1 MKKIYGVAMV
11 LIIFMALAIVAWGAW
26 LNYSDENQIANRM
39 DNRRVEVT
47 AAKAARR
54 EFAPTISLDAVRFVS
69 DNMTDAV
76 ALTDGRILSW
86 QVEKNEKVSKGQN
99 LVEMVNESIPLK
111 IQQAESAISRAEA
124 MMTQARNSYQ
134 RQGRLKARRA
144 TSQEKYEE
152 AEAQYMAAQGA
163 LREAQ
168 AQRDQYL
175 VQQGWLSVKAPLD
188 GEVLLIYQQAGAQVQ
203 AGTPIALVGDFS
215 QLTFSL
221 NLSDRDARHLQL
233 GQTIYLA
240 FAERK
245 LTGKAYDTDYGVGNK
260 ERGMEIK
267 AVLREIVPDL
277 SEPADIRRTVW
288 AVDNRARLL
297 EPMLYTGVTMRTGQ
311 SYEALTVPLAAMID
325 KAHDTV
331 FVLDA
336 EGIIHLRTVKAGAD
350 DKKYIEIYD
359 GLVEG
364 DTVIVGNLEGLED
377 GMKVDAEVEGDN

>member
-76 ALTDGRILSW
+76 ALTDGRILNW
-86 QVEKNEKVSKGQN
+86 QVEKNEKVSKGQS
-99 LVEMVNESIPLK
+99 LVEMVNENIPLK

-325 KAHDTV
+325 KAHDKV

-359 GLVEG
+359 GLMEG
-364 DTVIVGNLEGLED
+364 DTVIVGNLDGLED

>member
-11 LIIFMALAIVAWGAW
+11 FIILMALAIVAWGAW

-47 AAKAARR
+47 AAKTVRR
-54 EFAPTISLDAVRFVS
+54 QFAPTISLDAVRFS
-69 DNMTDAV
+69 SSSMADAV

-86 QVEKNEKVSKGQN
+86 HVNKNDKVYKGQN
-99 LVEMVNESIPLK
+99 LVDMVNESIPLK

-124 MMTQARNSYQ
+124 MLTQAHNSYQ
-134 RQGRLKARRA
+134 RQGRLMARRA

-168 AQRDQYL
+168 LQRDQCL
-175 VQQGWLSVKAPLD
+175 VQQSWLSVKAPLD
-188 GEVLLIYQQAGAQVQ
+188 GEVLLIYQQAGAQVK

-215 QLTFSL
+215 WLTFSL
-221 NLSDRDARHLQL
+221 NLSDVDARHLQPE
-233 GQTIYLA
+233 QENYLT
-240 FAERK
+240 FADRK
-245 LTGKAYDTDYGVGNK
+245 LKGKAYDTDYGAGNK

-267 AVLREIVPDL
+267 AKLKEIVPAL

-288 AVDNRARLL
+288 EVDNRSRLL
-297 EPMLYTGVTMRTGQ
+297 EAMLYTGVTMRTEHA
-311 SYEALTVPLAAMID
+311 YEALTVPLTAMID
-325 KAHDTV
+325 KSHDTV

-336 EGIIHLRTVKAGAD
+336 DGIIHLRKVKAGAD
-350 DKKYIEIYD
+350 DEKYIEIYD

-377 GMKVDAEVEGDN
+377 GMRVDAELEGEN

>member
-47 AAKAARR
+47 AAKAVRR

-76 ALTDGRILSW
+76 ALTDGRILNW
-86 QVEKNEKVSKGQN
+86 QVEKNEKVSKGQS

-111 IQQAESAISRAEA
+111 IQQAESSISRAEA

-233 GQTIYLA
+233 GQAIYLA

>member
-39 DNRRVEVT
+39 DNRSVEVT

-288 AVDNRARLL
+288 AVDTRARLL

-364 DTVIVGNLEGLED
+364 DTVIVGNLDGLED
-377 GMKVDAEVEGDN
+377 GMKVDAEVEGEN

>member
-39 DNRRVEVT
+39 DNRSVEVT

-76 ALTDGRILSW
+76 ALTDGRILNW
-86 QVEKNEKVSKGQN
+86 QVEKNEKVSKGQS

>member
-76 ALTDGRILSW
+76 ALTDGRILNW

-364 DTVIVGNLEGLED
+364 DTVIVGNLDGLED

>member
-233 GQTIYLA
+233 GQNIYLA

>member
-26 LNYSDENQIANRM
+26 LNYSDEDQIANRM

-76 ALTDGRILSW
+76 ALTDGRILNW
-86 QVEKNEKVSKGQN
+86 QVEKNEKVSKGQS

-325 KAHDTV
+325 KAHDKV

>member
-325 KAHDTV
+325 KAHDKV

-364 DTVIVGNLEGLED
+364 DTVIVGNLDGLED

>member
-1 MKKIYGVAMV
+1 
-11 LIIFMALAIVAWGAW
+11 
-26 LNYSDENQIANRM
+26 
-39 DNRRVEVT
+39 
-47 AAKAARR
+47 
-54 EFAPTISLDAVRFVS
+54 
-69 DNMTDAV
+69 
-76 ALTDGRILSW
+76 
-86 QVEKNEKVSKGQN
+86 
-99 LVEMVNESIPLK
+99 
-111 IQQAESAISRAEA
+111 
-124 MMTQARNSYQ
+124 
-134 RQGRLKARRA
+134 
-144 TSQEKYEE
+144 
-152 AEAQYMAAQGA
+152 
-163 LREAQ
+163 
-168 AQRDQYL
+168 
-175 VQQGWLSVKAPLD
+175 
-188 GEVLLIYQQAGAQVQ
+188 
-203 AGTPIALVGDFS
+203 
-215 QLTFSL
+215 
-221 NLSDRDARHLQL
+221 LQL

-325 KAHDTV
+325 KAHDKV

-364 DTVIVGNLEGLED
+364 DTVIVGNLDGLED

>member
-325 KAHDTV
+325 KAHDKV

>member
-47 AAKAARR
+47 AAKAVRR

-111 IQQAESAISRAEA
+111 IQQAESSISRAEA

>member
-233 GQTIYLA
+233 GQNIYLA

-325 KAHDTV
+325 KAHDKV

-364 DTVIVGNLEGLED
+364 DTVIVGNLDGLED
-377 GMKVDAEVEGDN
+377 GMKVDAEVEGEN

>member
-76 ALTDGRILSW
+76 ALTDGRILNW
-86 QVEKNEKVSKGQN
+86 QVEKNEKVSKGQS
-99 LVEMVNESIPLK
+99 LVEMVNENIPLK

-233 GQTIYLA
+233 GQNIYLA

-325 KAHDTV
+325 KAHDKV

-364 DTVIVGNLEGLED
+364 DTVIVGNLDGLED

>member
-39 DNRRVEVT
+39 DNRSVEVM

-288 AVDNRARLL
+288 EVDNRARLL

-325 KAHDTV
+325 KAHDKV

-364 DTVIVGNLEGLED
+364 DTVIVGNLDGLED

>member
-39 DNRRVEVT
+39 DNRSVEVT

-76 ALTDGRILSW
+76 ALTDGRILNW

-233 GQTIYLA
+233 GQNIYLA

>member
-233 GQTIYLA
+233 GQAIYLA

-364 DTVIVGNLEGLED
+364 DTVIVGNLDGLED

>member
-39 DNRRVEVT
+39 DNRSVEVT

-76 ALTDGRILSW
+76 ALTDGRILNW
-86 QVEKNEKVSKGQN
+86 QVEKNEKVSKGQS
-99 LVEMVNESIPLK
+99 LVEMVNENIPLK

-325 KAHDTV
+325 KAHDKV

>member
-76 ALTDGRILSW
+76 ALTDGRILNW
-86 QVEKNEKVSKGQN
+86 QVEKNEKVSKGQS
-99 LVEMVNESIPLK
+99 LVEMVNENIPLK

>member
-203 AGTPIALVGDFS
+203 AGTPIALLGDFS

-311 SYEALTVPLAAMID
+311 SYEALTVPLEAMID
-325 KAHDTV
+325 KAHDKV

>member
-76 ALTDGRILSW
+76 ALTDGRILNW
-86 QVEKNEKVSKGQN
+86 QVEKNEKVSKGQS

-111 IQQAESAISRAEA
+111 IQQAESSISRAEA

-325 KAHDTV
+325 KAHDKV

-364 DTVIVGNLEGLED
+364 DTVIVGNLDGLED

>member
-39 DNRRVEVT
+39 DNRSVEVT

-76 ALTDGRILSW
+76 ALTDGRILNW

>member
-111 IQQAESAISRAEA
+111 IQQAESSISRAEA

-277 SEPADIRRTVW
+277 SEPADIRRPVW

-325 KAHDTV
+325 KAHDKV

-364 DTVIVGNLEGLED
+364 DTVIVGNLDGLED

>member
-76 ALTDGRILSW
+76 ALTDGRILNW
-86 QVEKNEKVSKGQN
+86 QVEKNEKVSKGQS

>member
-111 IQQAESAISRAEA
+111 IQQAESSISRAEA

>member
-39 DNRRVEVT
+39 DNRSVEVT

-76 ALTDGRILSW
+76 ALTDGRILNW
-86 QVEKNEKVSKGQN
+86 QVEKNEKVSKGQS

-111 IQQAESAISRAEA
+111 IQQAESSISRAEA

-325 KAHDTV
+325 KAHDKV

>member
-76 ALTDGRILSW
+76 ALTDGRILNW
-86 QVEKNEKVSKGQN
+86 QVEKNEKVSKGQS
-99 LVEMVNESIPLK
+99 LVEMVNENIPLK

-364 DTVIVGNLEGLED
+364 DTVIVGNLDGLED

>member
-325 KAHDTV
+325 KAHDKV

-359 GLVEG
+359 GLMEG
-364 DTVIVGNLEGLED
+364 DTVIVGNLDGLED

>member
-39 DNRRVEVT
+39 DNRSVEVT

-76 ALTDGRILSW
+76 ALTDGRILNW

-325 KAHDTV
+325 KAHDKV

>member
-11 LIIFMALAIVAWGAW
+11 FIIFMALAIVAWGAW

-39 DNRRVEVT
+39 DNRRVEVM
-47 AAKAARR
+47 AAKAVRR
-54 EFAPTISLDAVRFVS
+54 QFAPTISLDAVRFVS

-311 SYEALTVPLAAMID
+311 SYETLTVPLAAMIA

-364 DTVIVGNLEGLED
+364 DTVIVGNLDGLED
-377 GMKVDAEVEGDN
+377 GMKVDAEVEGEN